1 MAVKARLKYWAGAV
15 VWLCTGLGAP
25 AQAQE
30 LLRSVTGGDHAAIMG
45 EAVSVRLTD
54 DGIVYVSTQSQGTLL
69 RIGDTRTEAFRL
81 WPTVFADSDLGGVD
95 LLADGSL
102 VVVNEGSGQVGILD
116 YAIEPRTLFA
126 RSGGEAGEL
135 RRPGPVAASVN
146 GLIYVGDVRN
156 RRISV
161 FNDQGL
167 YLHSIGRTGDRARD
181 LEGIEQIAIDADENV
196 YVLEG
201 PTRLSVFDRNSRL
214 VARFD
219 ADALREVFGNT
230 PEFSAM
236 ASDLAGILYLGD
248 RSSSRISEFDW
259 RARKI
264 RNQFGALGQSR
275 TQYLDITALSV
286 NNRGQL
292 AILDRKNAKV
302 EIFQLDAETYRS
314 PRLVDRI
321 EYGGA
326 IGENCAAVYAFDRD
340 RVLCLRRDTGGIF
353 LLSADGTEQRR
364 FAETAANPAAIH
376 VGEYTVAVIDGNVLR
391 VYGRDGGELFAIGRY
406 GTAPGGFID
415 PGDVFVHDGHYYV
428 SDFGNN
434 RVQVFSGD
442 GQFVE
447 EIRAEQD
454 GQRLFDKVGPIAV
467 DAEANLYVADRGANR
482 VIHVIGRSRKRIG
495 QIDGGDG
502 SLHRF
507 DRLYALDIDRQGRLY
522 VLAGS
527 KVNDFWVGIYR
538 GLELYRKF
546 GAGGDGGTLAAFADA
561 SSLSVFSGAIN
572 RVYVNDRERGT
583 GHRFELF
590 EYPDAAFGLNI
601 AANRRTI
608 GLAWSSSK
616 SPLID
621 YYQVEAARE
630 RDGEFVRVA
639 HSANLELTLDNDD
652 WGDYSW
658 FRVVSVSARGLY
670 APASTPKENLF
681 KIIAGNFERG
691 AYGDAVR
698 LADRLL
704 RIDPD
709 NADAR
714 ELLAISLYRL
724 EDYTRAITEFKR
736 LETVAAYHDQ
746 ALRYQVQAYYQ
757 LGQLLDARMLAD
769 RLIDTEPPDAE
780 PYLVCARLSLDLAD
794 SIGAVGCA
802 EEGLDRHPDHA
813 DLRYLLGRAY
823 IEAGI
828 AEDGLKAFTRVIESH
843 PGRDDLRLRI
853 ADDLYRLGNYEAA
866 LAQYDALDDSAESPG
881 VAAVGKARALLR
893 LDRDDEAKAIAVTLS
908 GNRATRGDGYYL
920 LGKIALRQERYKE
933 AVLRLTRAGRDSPGL
948 IDNWLSLAQAY
959 AEINQ
964 PGEAIEALEQGIERN
979 PEAFELHLL
988 AGRIELQRERYPEAN
1003 AHLDVAVA
1011 LNPQSLPARILY
1023 SRGLFA
1029 TRNYRSAAI
1038 HADAAARIAPREIDV
1053 LVLQADIANQQG
1065 KTGSAIEYLKTA
1077 ISLEPASPDL
1087 KYRIGLVYQDANLFD
1102 QAQSQFDQ
1110 AAAIRPD
1117 WDLPLVALG
1126 NLYRERRRFDDAV
1139 AAFEQAVERK
1149 PSEANRALL
1158 NLAFAERK
1166 KSLEF
1171 ASNAPQLLLSDLNL
1185 QRVFSA
1191 AYKQYQDKPIGS
1203 IKLQNISATDYGN
1216 LMLSFQIREF
1226 MDFPTQVPV
1235 PTIKGG
1241 ETLEIPITATFNNR
1255 ILEVDEDTGVQ
1266 VEARLSFQRD
1276 GQKDAISLTQPMTI
1290 YGKNAIVWEEAQMVG
1305 SFVTPK
1311 DDTLR
1316 DFVRQIINRYQPD
1329 PGPLNDKLVAA
1340 MAFFS
1345 SLTAAGINYIVDP
1358 NTPFTELRADQ
1369 IDYVQF
1375 PRETLRLKSGDCD
1388 DLSVLI
1394 SAGLEN
1400 LGIHTALIEVPGHL
1414 FLMFDTGLEAADAGL
1429 ISQDPSLLALRDGR
1443 VWIPLEATMINTS
1456 FNEAWAEGARKYQ
1469 RALAA
1474 GELGII
1480 DLERAWQQYKPVT
1493 LQKAGYTIELP
1504 EPRRTESLVRLAR
1517 KRLLARSIDRLVLPF
1532 VAMVANDPD
1541 NVAARLQIAIL
1552 YSRYGLYED
1561 AEIAFE
1567 ALKELAPDD
1576 SAVKTNLGNLYF
1588 LQQNY
1593 SGAIEQYRQ
1602 ATELDTG
1609 DGGIWINLAMAQY
1622 RVGDLEKARNSYIKA
1637 VQLDATLRD
1646 RYDAFSK
1653 LLSQ

>member
-1 MAVKARLKYWAGAV
+1 MDVRARLQFWAGI
-15 VWLCTGLGAP
+15 LCLCLCISLAAP
-25 AQAQE
+25 ARGQD
-30 LLRSVTGGDHAAIMG
+30 LLRSVVDVDFAAIIG
-45 EAVSVRLTD
+45 EAGAVKLTD
-54 DGIVYVSTQSQGTLL
+54 DGVIYVSSQREGTLL
-69 RIGDTRTEAFRL
+69 RIGESRIETFSL
-81 WPTVFADSDLGGVD
+81 WPSVFVDADLGGID

-102 VVVNEGSGQVGILD
+102 VVVNEGSGQVGIFD
-116 YAIEPRTLFA
+116 YAIKPRTLFS
-126 RSGGEAGEL
+126 RTGDEAGEL
-135 RRPGPVAASVN
+135 KRPGPVAASVN
-146 GLIYVGDVRN
+146 GRIYVGDARN

-167 YLHSIGRTGDRARD
+167 YLFSIGRRGIRAYD
-181 LEGIEQIAIDADENV
+181 LEGVEHIAIDAEENV

-201 PTRLSVFDRNSRL
+201 PTRVSIFNRDGGLIE
-214 VARFD
+214 RFEVD
-219 ADALREVFGNT
+219 TLREIFGGV

-236 ASDLAGILYLGD
+236 TADLSGILYLGD

-259 RARKI
+259 RAREI

-286 NNRGQL
+286 NNRSQL
-292 AILDRKNAKV
+292 AILDRKNGKV
-302 EIFQLDAETYRS
+302 EVFRLDSETYR
-314 PRLVDRI
+314 PPQVADRI
-321 EYGGA
+321 EYGIA
-326 IGENCAAVYAFDRD
+326 IGGDCDAIYAFDRE
-340 RVLCLRRDTGGIF
+340 RILCLRSGSGIF
-353 LLSADGTEQRR
+353 LVSADGSQAVR
-364 FAETAANPAAIH
+364 FAETATTPTAVH
-376 VGEYTVAVIDGNVLR
+376 VGEFTVAVLDRNLLR
-391 VYGRDGGELFAIGRY
+391 VFHRDGGELFAIGRY

-415 PGDVFVHDGHYYV
+415 PGDVFVHEGHYYV

-434 RVQVFSGD
+434 RIQVFSGD

-447 EIRAEQD
+447 EIRGEQ
-454 GQRLFDKVGPIAV
+454 GGERLFDKVGQIAV
-467 DAEANLYVADRGANR
+467 DSEGRLYVADRGAER
-482 VIHVIGRSRKRIG
+482 VIQVIDRTRRRVAQIG
-495 QIDGGDG
+495 AGDD
-502 SLHRF
+502 SIHRF
-507 DRLYALDIDRQGRLY
+507 RRFYALDVDRQDRLY

-527 KVNDFWVGIYR
+527 EANDYWVGIYSD
-538 GLELYRKF
+538 LQPYRRF
-546 GAGGDGGTLAAFADA
+546 GAGGDSATLAAFSEA
-561 SSLSVFSGAIN
+561 SSLSVYSGAIN
-572 RVYVNDRERGT
+572 RIYVNDRERGH

-590 EYPDAAFGLNI
+590 EYPDAAFGLGI
-601 AANRRTI
+601 AANRQTI
-608 GLAWSSSK
+608 GLAWISSK

-621 YYQVEAARE
+621 HYVVEAARE
-630 RDGEFVRVA
+630 RDGEYVRVA
-639 HSANLELTLDNDD
+639 HTTDRELQLKNEE

-658 FRVVSVSARGLY
+658 FRVVSVSARGLR
-670 APASTPKENLF
+670 APASTPKQNLF
-681 KIIAGNFERG
+681 KIIAGDFERG

-714 ELLAISLYRL
+714 ELLALSLYRL
-724 EDYTRAITEFKR
+724 GDYTRAITEFKR
-736 LETVAAYHDQ
+736 LESVAAYHDQ
-746 ALRYQVQAYYQ
+746 ALRYQVQAYYE
-757 LGQLLDARMLAD
+757 LGQLLDARAIAD
-769 RLIDTEPPDAE
+769 RLIEAEPPDAE

-802 EEGLDRHPDHA
+802 EEGLDRHPRHA

-828 AEDGLKAFTRVIESH
+828 AEDGLQAFARVIESH
-843 PGRDDLRLRI
+843 PGRHDLRMRI
-853 ADDLYRLGNYEAA
+853 ADDLYRLGRYEDA
-866 LAQYDALDDSAESPG
+866 LKEYDALVEAAANPG
-881 VAAVGKARALLR
+881 LAAVGKARSLIR
-893 LDRDDEAKAIAVTLS
+893 LDRDEEAKAIAVKLS
-908 GNRATRGDGYYL
+908 GNRETRGDGYYL
-920 LGKIALRQERYKE
+920 LGKIALRQNRYKE
-933 AVLRLTRAGRDSPGL
+933 AVLRLTRAGKDSPNL
-948 IDNWLSLAQAY
+948 VDNWLSLAQAY
-959 AEINQ
+959 VEINQ
-964 PGEAIEALEQGIERN
+964 RGKAIETLAQGIERN
-979 PEAFELHLL
+979 PQAFELQLL
-988 AGRIELQRERYPEAN
+988 AGRIELERERYAEAN
-1003 AHLDVAVA
+1003 ARLEAAVA

-1038 HADAAARIAPREIDV
+1038 HADAAARIAPRDIEV

-1065 KTGSAIEYLKTA
+1065 KTGSAIEHLKTA
-1077 ISLEPASPDL
+1077 ISLDPASPDL
-1087 KYRIGLVYQDANLFD
+1087 KYRIGRVYQDANLFD
-1102 QAQSQFDQ
+1102 LAQAQFEQ

-1117 WDLPLVALG
+1117 WDDPWVALG

-1171 ASNAPQLLLSDLNL
+1171 ASNAPQLVLSDLNL

-1191 AYKQYQDKPIGS
+1191 AYKKYQDKPIGS

-1216 LMLSFQIREF
+1216 LTLSFQIREF
-1226 MDFPTQVPV
+1226 MDFPTQVPIAK
-1235 PTIKGG
+1235 IKGG

-1266 VEARLSFQRD
+1266 VEARLVFLRD

-1290 YGKNAIVWEEAQMVG
+1290 YGKNAIVWREAQMIG

-1316 DFVRQIINRYQPD
+1316 DYVRQVINRYQPD

-1340 MAFFS
+1340 MAYFS

-1358 NTPFTELRADQ
+1358 NTPFAELRDDQ

-1400 LGIHTALIEVPGHL
+1400 LGIRTALIEVPGHL
-1414 FLMFDTGLEAADAGL
+1414 FVMFDTGLNVEDAGL
-1429 ISQDPSLLALRDGR
+1429 ISQDPSLLAFRNGR
-1443 VWIPLEATMINTS
+1443 IWIPLEATMINTS

-1469 RALAA
+1469 QALAA
-1474 GELGII
+1474 EELGIV
-1480 DLERAWQQYKPVT
+1480 DLETAWQQYKPVT

-1504 EPRRTESLVRLAR
+1504 EPRRTESLVQQAR
-1517 KRLLARSIDRLVLPF
+1517 KRLLAKSIDRLVLPF

-1576 SAVKTNLGNLYF
+1576 SAVRTNLGNLYF

-1593 SGAIEQYRQ
+1593 SGAIEQYRL
-1602 ATELDTG
+1602 ATELDG
-1609 DGGIWINLAMAQY
+1609 DDGGIWINLAMAQY
-1622 RVGDLEKARNSYIKA
+1622 RLGDVEKARNNYIKA
-1637 VQLDATLRD
+1637 VQLNANLGT

>member
-1 MAVKARLKYWAGAV
+1 MVLRARLKYWAGAV
-15 VWLCTGLGAP
+15 WLCFGLAGIAE
-25 AQAQE
+25 AQE
-30 LLRSVTGGDHAAIMG
+30 LLRSVADGDYAAVMG
-45 EAVSVRLTD
+45 EAVSVKLTD
-54 DGIVYVSTQSQGTLL
+54 DGVLYVSSQQQGTLL
-69 RIGDTRTEAFRL
+69 RIGDARTEIFPL
-81 WPTVFADSDLGGVD
+81 WPSVFPDADLGGVD

-102 VVVNEGSGQVGILD
+102 VVVNQGSGQVGVFD
-116 YAIEPRTLFA
+116 YALDPKTLFA
-126 RSGGEAGEL
+126 RTGDEAGEL
-135 RRPGPVAASVN
+135 KRPGPVAASVN

-156 RRISV
+156 RRVSV
-161 FNDQGL
+161 YSDQGL
-167 YLHSIGRTGDRARD
+167 YLYSIGRDGIRGRD
-181 LEGIEQIAIDADENV
+181 LESVEQIALDADENV

-201 PTRLSVFDRNSRL
+201 PTRLSIFDRDGGL
-214 VARFD
+214 IERFE
-219 ADALREVFGNT
+219 ADRLREIFGKT

-236 ASDLAGILYLGD
+236 TADLAGIVYLGD

-292 AILDRKNAKV
+292 AILDRKNGKV
-302 EIFQLDAETYRS
+302 EVYQLDAETYRS
-314 PRLVDRI
+314 PQLADRI
-321 EYGGA
+321 EYGAA
-326 IGENCAAVYAFDRD
+326 IGNDCDAVYAFDRD
-340 RVLCLRRDTGGIF
+340 RVLCLRRDANGIF
-353 LLSADGTEQRR
+353 VLAADGSEQGR
-364 FAETAANPAAIH
+364 FAENAVTPVAAH
-376 VGEYTVAVIDGNVLR
+376 VGEHTVAVLDHNVLR
-391 VYGRDGGELFAIGRY
+391 VYRLDGAELFSIGRY

-415 PGDVFVHDGHYYV
+415 PGDVFVHDGRYYV
-428 SDFGNN
+428 SDYGNN

-442 GQFVE
+442 GQFLE
-447 EIRAEQD
+447 EITAGRGEE
-454 GQRLFDKVGPIAV
+454 RLFDKVGPIAV
-467 DAEANLYVADRGANR
+467 DSEANLYIADRGAKR
-482 VIHVIGRSRKRIG
+482 VVQVIDRSRRRRAQIG
-495 QIDGGDG
+495 AGDE
-502 SLHRF
+502 SIHRF
-507 DRLYALDIDRQGRLY
+507 DRFYALDIDRQDRLY

-527 KVNDFWVGIYR
+527 KANDYWVGIYR
-538 GLELYRKF
+538 GFEPYRRF
-546 GAGGDGGTLAAFADA
+546 GAGGDGGTLAAFAEA
-561 SSLSVFSGAIN
+561 SSLSVYSASIN
-572 RVYVNDRERGT
+572 RIYVNDRERGT
-583 GHRFELF
+583 GHRFELR
-590 EYPDAAFGLNI
+590 EYPDPAFGLNI
-601 AANRRTI
+601 AANRQKI
-608 GLAWSSSK
+608 GLSWSSSK

-621 YYQVEAARE
+621 HYQVEAARE
-630 RDGEFVRVA
+630 RDGDYVRVA
-639 HSANLELTLDNDD
+639 QTALPGLTLTNDD
-652 WGDYSW
+652 WRDYSW
-658 FRVVSVSARGLY
+658 FRVISVSAHGLR
-670 APASTPKENLF
+670 APASAPKQNLF
-681 KIIAGNFERG
+681 KVIAASFERG
-691 AYGDAVR
+691 AYRDAVR

-704 RIDPD
+704 RFDPD

-736 LETVAAYHDQ
+736 LESVATYHDQ
-746 ALRYQVQAYYQ
+746 ALRYQVQAYYE
-757 LGQLLDARMLAD
+757 LGQLLDARALAD
-769 RLIDTEPPDAE
+769 RLIDAEPADAE

-802 EEGLDRHPDHA
+802 EEGLDLHPGHA

-828 AEDGLKAFTRVIESH
+828 AEDGLQAFTRVIESH
-843 PGRDDLRLRI
+843 PGRHDLRLRI
-853 ADDLYRLGNYEAA
+853 ADDLYRLGRYVAA
-866 LAQYDALDDSAESPG
+866 LEQYDALAEVPESHG
-881 VAAVGKARALLR
+881 AAAVGKARALIA
-893 LDRDDEAKAIAVTLS
+893 LDRDEEAKAIAVTLS
-908 GNRATRGDGYYL
+908 GNRETRGDGYYL
-920 LGKIALRQERYKE
+920 LGKIALRQDRYKE
-933 AVLRLTRAGRDSPGL
+933 AVLRLTRAGKDSPGL
-948 IDNWLSLAQAY
+948 IDNWLSLAEAY
-959 AEINQ
+959 TEINQ
-964 PGEAIEALEQGIERN
+964 PGKAIDALEQGIERN
-979 PEAFELHLL
+979 PEAFELRLL
-988 AGRIELQRERYPEAN
+988 AGRVELERERYREAN
-1003 AHLDVAVA
+1003 GHLDVAVS

-1038 HADAAARIAPREIDV
+1038 HADAASRIAPREIDV
-1053 LVLQADIANQQG
+1053 LVLQADIADQQG
-1065 KTGSAIEYLKTA
+1065 KTGSAIEHLKTA
-1077 ISLEPASPDL
+1077 ISLDPASPDL
-1087 KYRIGLVYQDANLFD
+1087 KYRIGLVYQEANLFD
-1102 QAQSQFDQ
+1102 LAQEQFEQ
-1110 AAAIRPD
+1110 AAAIRGD
-1117 WDLPLVALG
+1117 WDSPWVALG

-1139 AAFEQAVERK
+1139 AALEQAVERK
-1149 PSEANRALL
+1149 PSDANRALL

-1203 IKLQNISATDYGN
+1203 IKLQNISATAYGN
-1216 LMLSFQIREF
+1216 LTLSFQIREF

-1235 PTIKGG
+1235 PTINGG
-1241 ETLEIPITATFNNR
+1241 ETLEIPITATFSNR

-1266 VEARLSFQRD
+1266 VEVRLGFLRD
-1276 GQKDAISLTQPMTI
+1276 GQKDSITLTQPMTI
-1290 YGKNAIVWEEAQMVG
+1290 YGKNAIVWREAQMVG

-1316 DFVRQIINRYQPD
+1316 DYVRQVINRYQPD

-1340 MAFFS
+1340 MAYFS
-1345 SLTAAGINYIVDP
+1345 SLTAVGINYIVDP
-1358 NTPFTELRADQ
+1358 NTPFAELREDQ

-1400 LGIHTALIEVPGHL
+1400 LGIRTALIEVPGHL
-1414 FLMFDTGLEAADAGL
+1414 FLMFDTGLEARDAGL
-1429 ISQDPSLLALRDGR
+1429 ISQDRSLLAFRDGR

-1469 RALAA
+1469 QALAA
-1474 GELGII
+1474 DELGII
-1480 DLERAWQQYKPVT
+1480 DLEEAWQQYRPVT
-1493 LQKAGYTIELP
+1493 LQKAAYSIELP
-1504 EPRRTESLVRLAR
+1504 ESRRTESLVRQAR
-1517 KRLLARSIDRLVLPF
+1517 KRLLSKSIDRLVLPF

-1593 SGAIEQYRQ
+1593 AGAIEHYRQ
-1602 ATELDTG
+1602 ATELDAS
-1609 DGGIWINLAMAQY
+1609 DGGIWVNLAMAQY
-1622 RVGDLEKARNSYIKA
+1622 LEGDVEKARNSYIKA
-1637 VQLDATLRD
+1637 VQLDVTLRN

-1653 LLSQ
+1653 LLNQ

>member
-1 MAVKARLKYWAGAV
+1 MARLKYWAVA
-15 VWLCTGLGAP
+15 VWLCIGLAVP

-30 LLRSVTGGDHAAIMG
+30 LVRSIAGGDYAAFIS
-45 EAVSVRLTD
+45 EAGAVKLTD
-54 DGIVYVSTQSQGTLL
+54 DGIIYVSSQRQGTLL
-69 RIGDTRTEAFRL
+69 RIGDSRIEAFSL
-81 WPTVFADSDLGGVD
+81 WPSVFADARLGGID

-102 VVVNEGSGQVGILD
+102 VVVNEGSGQVGVFN
-116 YAIEPRTLFA
+116 YALEPRRLFA
-126 RSGGEAGEL
+126 RSGADAGEL
-135 RRPGPVAASVN
+135 KRPGPVAASVN
-146 GLIYVGDVRN
+146 GRIYVADVRN

-167 YLHSIGRTGDRARD
+167 YLHSIGRQGVRGLD
-181 LEGIEQIAIDADENV
+181 LQNVAQIAIDADENV

-201 PTRLSVFDRNSRL
+201 PTRLSIFDRSGGL
-214 VARFD
+214 ITRFE
-219 ADALREVFGNT
+219 ADALREIFGNP
-230 PEFSAM
+230 PELSAM
-236 ASDLAGILYLGD
+236 TVDLAGILYLGD
-248 RSSSRISEFDW
+248 RSTSRISEFDW
-259 RARKI
+259 RARQI

-292 AILDRKNAKV
+292 AILDRKNGKV
-302 EIFQLDAETYRS
+302 ELFQLDAETYR
-314 PRLVDRI
+314 PPQRADRI
-321 EYGGA
+321 EYGA
-326 IGENCAAVYAFDRD
+326 EIGENCTAIYAFDRE
-340 RVLCLRRDTGGIF
+340 RVLCLRSDAGGIF
-353 LLSADGTEQRR
+353 LLAGDGSRPVR
-364 FAETAANPAAIH
+364 FAETAESPVAIH
-376 VGEYTVAVIDGNVLR
+376 AGEYTVAVIDGNVLR
-391 VYGRDGGELFAIGRY
+391 VYRRDGEELFSIGRY

-415 PGDVFVHDGHYYV
+415 PGAVFVYDGRYYV

-434 RVQVFSGD
+434 RIQVFSGD

-447 EIRAEQD
+447 EIKAEQD
-454 GQRLFDKVGPIAV
+454 GERLFDKVGPIAV
-467 DAEANLYVADRGANR
+467 DSEGNIYVADRGAER
-482 VIHVIGRSRKRIG
+482 VIQVIDRNRKRLAQIG
-495 QIDGGDG
+495 AGDE
-502 SLHRF
+502 SIHRF
-507 DRLYALDIDRQGRLY
+507 ERFYALDIDRQNRLY

-527 KVNDFWVGIYR
+527 QANEYWIGIYR
-538 GLELYRKF
+538 NLELYRRF
-546 GAGGDGGTLAAFADA
+546 GAGGDNGTLAAFAEA
-561 SSLSVFSGAIN
+561 SSLSVYSGAIN
-572 RVYVNDRERGT
+572 RIYVNDRERGI
-583 GHRFELF
+583 GHRFELL

-601 AANRRTI
+601 AANRQSI
-608 GLAWSSSK
+608 GLGWISSK

-621 YYQVEAARE
+621 HYQVEAARE
-630 RDGEFVRVA
+630 RDGDYVRVA
-639 HSANLELTLDNDD
+639 QTRALELKLSNDE
-652 WGDYSW
+652 WRDYSW
-658 FRVVSVSARGLY
+658 FRVTSVSAHGLR
-670 APASTPKENLF
+670 APPSTPKQNLF
-681 KIIAGNFERG
+681 KVIAGDFERG

-724 EDYTRAITEFKR
+724 EDYTRAITEFRR
-736 LETVAAYHDQ
+736 LESVATYHDQ
-746 ALRYQVQAYYQ
+746 ALRYQVQAYYE
-757 LGQLLDARMLAD
+757 LGQLLDARALAD
-769 RLIDTEPPDAE
+769 RLIDAEPADAE
-780 PYLVCARLSLDLAD
+780 PYLVCTRLSLDLAD

-802 EEGLDRHPDHA
+802 EEGLDRHPEHA

-828 AEDGLKAFTRVIESH
+828 AEDGLQAFERLIESH
-843 PGRDDLRLRI
+843 PDRHDLRLRI
-853 ADDLYRLGNYEAA
+853 ADDLYRLGRYEAA
-866 LAQYDALDDSAESPG
+866 LAEYGALVEVAENSG
-881 VAAVGKARALLR
+881 IAAVGKARALIR
-893 LDRDDEAKAIAVTLS
+893 LDRDEKAKAIAIKLS
-908 GNRATRGDGYYL
+908 GNRETRGDGYYL
-920 LGKIALRQERYKE
+920 LGKIALRQNRYKE
-933 AVLRLTRAGRDSPGL
+933 AVLRLTRAGKDSPGL
-948 IDNWLSLAQAY
+948 VDNWLSLAQAY
-959 AEINQ
+959 VEIKQ
-964 PGEAIEALEQGIERN
+964 PGKAIEALEQGIERN
-979 PEAFELHLL
+979 PDAFELHLL
-988 AGRIELQRERYPEAN
+988 AGRIELERERYPEAN
-1003 AHLDVAVA
+1003 VHLDLAVA
-1011 LNPQSLPARILY
+1011 LNTQSLPARILY

-1038 HADAAARIAPREIDV
+1038 HADAAARIAPRDIDV

-1065 KTGSAIEYLKTA
+1065 KTGSAIDHLKTA
-1077 ISLEPASPDL
+1077 IGLDAASPDL
-1087 KYRIGLVYQDANLFD
+1087 KYRIGRVYQDANLFEL
-1102 QAQSQFDQ
+1102 AQEQFEQ

-1117 WDLPLVALG
+1117 WDDPWVALG

-1149 PSEANRALL
+1149 PSDANRALL

-1191 AYKQYQDKPIGS
+1191 AYKKYQDKPIGS
-1203 IKLQNISATDYGN
+1203 VKLQNISATDYGN
-1216 LMLSFQIREF
+1216 LTLSFQIREF

-1235 PTIKGG
+1235 AKIRGG
-1241 ETLEIPITATFNNR
+1241 ETLEFPITATFNNR

-1266 VEARLSFQRD
+1266 VEVRLSFLRD
-1276 GQKDAISLTQPMTI
+1276 GQKDSITLTRPMTI
-1290 YGKNAIVWEEAQMVG
+1290 YGKNAIVWRDAQMVG

-1316 DFVRQIINRYQPD
+1316 DYVRQVINRYQPE

-1358 NTPFTELRADQ
+1358 NTPFPELRDDQ

-1375 PRETLRLKSGDCD
+1375 PRETLRLRSGDCD

-1400 LGIHTALIEVPGHL
+1400 LGVGTALIEVPGHL
-1414 FLMFDTGLEAADAGL
+1414 FLMFDTGLNAEDAGL
-1429 ISQDPSLLALRDGR
+1429 ISQDPSLLAFRDGR

-1469 RALAA
+1469 QAMAA
-1474 GELGII
+1474 GEIGII
-1480 DLERAWQQYKPVT
+1480 DLDEAWQQYKPVT
-1493 LQKAGYTIELP
+1493 LQKASYSIELP
-1504 EPRRTESLVRLAR
+1504 EPRRTESLVLQAR
-1517 KRLLARSIDRLVLPF
+1517 KRLLAKSIDRLVLPF

-1567 ALKELAPDD
+1567 ALRELAPDD

-1602 ATELDTG
+1602 ASELDAD

-1622 RVGDLEKARNSYIKA
+1622 RLGDAEKARNSYIQA
-1637 VQLDATLRD
+1637 LQLDATLKS